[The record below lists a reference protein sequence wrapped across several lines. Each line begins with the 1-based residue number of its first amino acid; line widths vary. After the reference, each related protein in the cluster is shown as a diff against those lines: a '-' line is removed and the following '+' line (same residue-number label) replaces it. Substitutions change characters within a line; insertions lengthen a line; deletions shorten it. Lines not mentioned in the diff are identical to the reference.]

1 MGERQRENEERR
13 QGLRLG
19 MSKIYNIFRFKLN
32 PCGVLG
38 GISFSMSRSVR
49 SSALHSLGQSHKTFP
64 FFFFLPLSLPSLF
77 LNFTIRED
85 SLISPQE
92 PRATPG
98 RTHPRRARLPQ
109 PSLSNFSHACGCGCV

>member
-64 FFFFLPLSLPSLF
+64 FFFFSRFLYRLSFSTLRF
-77 LNFTIRED
+77 
-85 SLISPQE
+85 
-92 PRATPG
+92 G
-98 RTHPRRARLPQ
+98 RIH
-109 PSLSNFSHACGCGCV
+109 